1 MSLDSALRG
10 LYSRNIKYT
19 LGFSLAEHTTLRIGG
34 RCAAAVFPSTAGE
47 LAESLAVL
55 DNAEIRTVVAGRCSN
70 MIFADTELDI
80 AVVFTDNVRG
90 ITVSDNRLTCGAG
103 EGLTSLAGL
112 AASNG
117 LCGLEFACGIPG
129 SVGGAIYMNAGAYGG
144 EIKDVALKSLAYDR
158 DSGEIKELTE
168 HDFGYRTSIY
178 KKSGRRLVCTS
189 ATLELTYGDAETSR
203 AKMKQLLEAR
213 REKQPLEYPSA
224 GSYFKRPEGA
234 FAGMLIERCGLKGV
248 AVGGAQISEKHAG
261 FLINRGNATFNDV
274 MRLEEL
280 VVETVLKETGFLL
293 EREVEVV
300 TAESKSC

>member
-1 MSLDSALRG
+1 MSLDGALRE
-10 LYSRNIKYT
+10 LSLRNIKYER
-19 LGFSLAEHTTLRIGG
+19 GFLLAEHTTFRIGG
-34 RCAAAVFPSTAGE
+34 RCAAAVFPSTARE

-70 MIFADTELDI
+70 MIFNDNELDI

-90 ITVSDNRLTCGAG
+90 ITVNGNRLECGAG
-103 EGLTSLAGL
+103 EGLTSLAGF

-129 SVGGAIYMNAGAYGG
+129 SVGGAINMNAGAYGG
-144 EIKDVALKSLAYDR
+144 EMKDVVLKSLAYDR
-158 DSGEIKELTE
+158 DSGEVKELNE
-168 HDFGYRTSIY
+168 HDFSYRTGIY

-189 ATLELTYGDAETSR
+189 ATLELTQGDVETAR

-234 FAGMLIERCGLKGV
+234 FAGMLIERCGLKG
-248 AVGGAQISEKHAG
+248 ASVGGAQISEKHAG
-261 FLINRGNATFNDV
+261 FLINRGNATFDDV
-274 MRLEEL
+274 MRLEET
-280 VVETVLKETGFLL
+280 VVETVLKETGILL
-293 EREVEVV
+293 EREVEVI
-300 TAESKSC
+300 TAESESF